1 MMCEIILL
9 CFVRAPSIDEY
20 TQLVIVKTF
29 SIKPTFY
36 RVSNLFRYFFFAQK
50 GHLLPKT
57 HNSQNRCGFER
68 VRFLLHDN
76 AMEEKCTVICWEWLC
91 EVEGTGILSSTSIIW
106 RSTGPPSTFELST
119 GMKTSPVLFKSDES
133 IMHSYKYLQ
142 VKKP

>member
-1 MMCEIILL
+1 MHWILILVICSWDSRVNDLNIMMCEIILL

-57 HNSQNRCGFER
+57 HNSQNRCGLWTIIPLPLAFKNLVGLLLGKINIVFLVTFILVCLLII
-68 VRFLLHDN
+68 VRFINHWD
-76 AMEEKCTVICWEWLC
+76 
-91 EVEGTGILSSTSIIW
+91 
-106 RSTGPPSTFELST
+106 
-119 GMKTSPVLFKSDES
+119 
-133 IMHSYKYLQ
+133 
-142 VKKP
+142 